1 MLRALT
7 GIGPRPA
14 WLWRHCQC
22 MPRLKLSHVH
32 PLRRRLPLGARRCQA
47 GRSRKRSAAAP
58 TTGWLGR
65 CARCFAPTH
74 VASLTNAHAHAP
86 RARPRAR
93 PRPRPRPH
101 PPHHPHH
108 HPQHHRHHHSHPAAL
123 QVRFEAFC
131 LNQCSG
137 HGRCDNHGGYCHC
150 EPGFSGVDCSILT
163 LREAGAARVTAGEGG
178 GAVVLHPGH
187 AARRGARRPS
197 IYVYELPEHTSL
209 ILQLMAPGAMC
220 AHRCNHAC

>member
-1 MLRALT
+1 MVPLPAPATARAFARPPLHTSTLTTPQAESSPSWCEAVPGGEKPQAQCGCVYDGMAGPLCEVLRAPSRRQPHERT
-7 GIGPRPA
+7 CTAHTPTPA
-14 WLWRHCQC
+14 RT
-22 MPRLKLSHVH
+22 RSH
-32 PLRRRLPLGARRCQA
+32 
-47 GRSRKRSAAAP
+47 
-58 TTGWLGR
+58 
-65 CARCFAPTH
+65 
-74 VASLTNAHAHAP
+74 
-86 RARPRAR
+86 
-93 PRPRPRPH
+93 RPH
-101 PPHHPHH
+101 HQP
-108 HPQHHRHHHSHPAAL
+108 HPAAL

-197 IYVYELPEHTSL
+197 VYVYELPEHTSL